1 MQRLGED
8 VSLVSDAH
16 ALETLDWT
24 EGAWSVMALEL
35 VVAAVSE
42 AI

>member
-8 VSLVSDAH
+8 VSLASGAH

-24 EGAWSVMALEL
+24 EGVWGVMALEL